1 MRKYCGSVIK
11 MRSLLKDVSVN
22 EMRRMRD
29 NGMTNADIAEA
40 LGCTAVTVR
49 RYIGPQPGR
58 NWGGYRSRA
67 ARPAEA
73 AEAPKAEA
81 SPACLA
87 VTNSVVYLQG
97 VAAEY
102 AVDAG
107 KRRVNFMLPGM
118 ETFACLDF
126 DKWPDFAREVAAVA
140 RKLDGQ
146 SVPVEMW

>member
-1 MRKYCGSVIK
+1 MWR
-11 MRSLLKDVSVN
+11 LTDDVGVDKLC
-22 EMRRMRD
+22 RMRE
-29 NGMTNADIAEA
+29 NGMTNADIAQA
-40 LGCTAVTVR
+40 LGTTAVTVR

-58 NWGGYRSRA
+58 NWGGVSGAA

-73 AEAPKAEA
+73 AEAPEAEA

-118 ETFACLDF
+118 ETFACVDF

-146 SVPVEMW
+146 NVPVEMW

>member
-1 MRKYCGSVIK
+1 
-11 MRSLLKDVSVN
+11 MRSLIKDVGVD
-22 EMRRMRD
+22 ELRRMRE

-40 LGCTAVTVR
+40 LGTTPVTVR

-73 AEAPKAEA
+73 DRLVEAEAP
-81 SPACLA
+81 PACLA

-118 ETFACLDF
+118 ETFACVDF